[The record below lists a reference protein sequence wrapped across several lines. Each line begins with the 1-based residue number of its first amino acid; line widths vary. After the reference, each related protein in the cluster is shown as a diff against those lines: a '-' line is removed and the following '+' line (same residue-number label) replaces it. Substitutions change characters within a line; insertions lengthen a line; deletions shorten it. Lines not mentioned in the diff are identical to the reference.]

1 MELAVNFKSRIASSV
16 MEDSASN
23 AVETN
28 EGGAVPAAYDTI
40 QRKLNI
46 QGMTYHLL
54 FGKIVR
60 NIDHSLSILAPLAC
74 CLHEAHARQKLRK
87 APQNGE
93 EVDYERPRD
102 RRGVEVPVRMF
113 DQVDE
118 GVVALLDL
126 ISIGKTK
133 DNSTGKPEPNFKRSQ
148 SARKQRRTF
157 GDDS

>member
-1 MELAVNFKSRIASSV
+1 
-16 MEDSASN
+16 
-23 AVETN
+23 
-28 EGGAVPAAYDTI
+28 
-40 QRKLNI
+40 
-46 QGMTYHLL
+46 MTYHLL
-54 FGKIVR
+54 LGKIEG

-87 APQNGE
+87 APQNRE
-93 EVDYERPRD
+93 EVNYERPRD
-102 RRGVEVPVRMF
+102 RRGIEVPVGMF

-133 DNSTGKPEPNFKRSQ
+133 DNPTGKPGPNLKGSRRG
-148 SARKQRRTF
+148 RKQRRTF